1 MAVRAGKGWMPISAT
16 GNNRRAG
23 CQGGFTLIELLV
35 VMAVIGLL
43 SGVVVMTW
51 PPTDPPALADAR
63 RFAADARQ
71 AAEASIIT
79 GRPFG
84 LALDGRGWTV
94 LRADA
99 AGWTPLPDVAPGI
112 WSDGV
117 HARPTLSGTKQT
129 VEDNSAPA
137 FPALRFDPVGL
148 ASPFALRVEGDGASA
163 LVEVDAAGR
172 VALRAGEKG

>member
-1 MAVRAGKGWMPISAT
+1 MPISAT

-23 CQGGFTLIELLV
+23 SQGGFTLIELLV

-51 PPTDPPALADAR
+51 PPADPPALADAR

-71 AAEASIIT
+71 AAEASIVT
-79 GRPFG
+79 GRPYG

-99 AGWTPLPDVAPGI
+99 AGWTPLPDVAPGL

-117 HARPTLSGTKQT
+117 QARPTLSGAKQAAG
-129 VEDNSAPA
+129 DSAPA
-137 FPALRFDPVGL
+137 IPALRFDPVGL
-148 ASPFALRVEGDGASA
+148 ATPFALRVEGDGASA

-172 VALRAGEKG
+172 VALRAGEEG